1 MQHYAATLIDSIIE
15 TLYNGTLSYPDE
27 PEEPRLIGNETA
39 SRCIRI
45 LNDLSRYHISSPDTV
60 VNLKEKV
67 ETIVDMYVTLMLK
80 DYWATNERHWFSV
93 AAKFLE
99 LSADVVAHE
108 NQLTATSVLNRATVT
123 PDVLDPDISDDTLE
137 DTQIVESTSSLTE
150 SLGNAEN

>member
-45 LNDLSRYHISSPDTV
+45 LNDLSRYHIASPDTV

-108 NQLTATSVLNRATVT
+108 NQLTATSVLNRVSL
-123 PDVLDPDISDDTLE
+123 PQPSDQDNNEE
-137 DTQIVESTSSLTE
+137 DQLIIHPMSYPAQSLAD
-150 SLGNAEN
+150 AEN